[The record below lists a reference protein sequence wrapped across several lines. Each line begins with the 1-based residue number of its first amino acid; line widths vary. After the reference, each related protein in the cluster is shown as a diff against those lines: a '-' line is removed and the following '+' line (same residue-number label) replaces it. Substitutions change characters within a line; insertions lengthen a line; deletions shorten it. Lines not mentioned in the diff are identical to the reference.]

1 LRAEWQA
8 LYRAAQ
14 AAPFLTWEWAAT
26 WHEWLNPNGTP
37 VLLCARAAGQL
48 IGLLA
53 LNEEP
58 ARVVGWPVQRL
69 SFLGEGFGGADYLDV
84 LARPGR
90 EAEVTAAILTF
101 LTQQVSF
108 DALELEGFDE
118 QSHSLAWLAAQQP
131 FQYRASGAVQKCS
144 TRFFFLP
151 SFFLPAIGHWLAGK
165 KRAGKKGGVAGGAL
179 SHRSTRELYVC
190 PQVDLTA
197 GWDSVLKNS
206 RRADNFKRRLRQLR
220 ARDGFAFRSV
230 TDPAEAPAAF
240 ERFLH
245 LHEARW
251 AEAGGSEMTGHA
263 RLQSFH
269 RGLVAR
275 FAAAGLLRFD
285 ELWVEGACRASIY
298 GLEHQGRYYF
308 YNSGYDQT
316 WRNASVGLVG
326 LGLSLE
332 AAIARGN
339 TAYDFLR
346 GTESYKFDW
355 AGATRATVAVRLTT
369 PRLRARAFSFWQQ
382 TSTTLRKGVRE
393 AFPQSLL
400 FSLQQAR
407 RAWVRHQELSRT
419 PAAVPLRYE

>member
-1 LRAEWQA
+1 MSDLRVEIRTGTNALHELRAEWQA

-90 EAEVTAAILTF
+90 EAEVTAAIFTC

-131 FQYRASGAVQKCS
+131 FQA
-144 TRFFFLP
+144 
-151 SFFLPAIGHWLAGK
+151 
-165 KRAGKKGGVAGGAL
+165 
-179 SHRSTRELYVC
+179 RSSELYVC
-190 PQVDLTA
+190 PQVDLTT

-240 ERFLH
+240 ERFLR

-263 RLQSFH
+263 RLQGFH

-332 AAIARGN
+332 AALARGN
-339 TAYDFLR
+339 LAYDFLR

-355 AGATRATVAVRLTT
+355 AGATRTTMAVRLTT
-369 PRLRARAFSFWQQ
+369 PRLRARAFSLWQQ
-382 TSTTLRKGVRE
+382 TSNTLRKGVRE

-407 RAWVRHQELSRT
+407 RAWVRNQELSRT
-419 PAAVPLRYE
+419 PAAVPLRHE